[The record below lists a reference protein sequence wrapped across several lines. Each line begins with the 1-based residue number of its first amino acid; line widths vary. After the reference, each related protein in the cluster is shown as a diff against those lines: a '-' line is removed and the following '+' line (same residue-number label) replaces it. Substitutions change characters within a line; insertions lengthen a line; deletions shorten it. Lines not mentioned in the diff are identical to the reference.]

1 MPAGRGGAR
10 VGSAPDTSRP
20 SHWSPCAAVSPRRQR
35 SKSATPPMRPT
46 AGTAAARGR
55 SSLRCYWRRWPPAAA
70 VRGRGRRATTSSGR
84 PKCRL
89 DALLD
94 LKVIHRM
101 LPRRDPE
108 GRSVKANGAV
118 VMAGDLAR
126 VTSKASMINGSK
138 ETRGSHTLWLLCL
151 VDDGARRRTS
161 RALHGVP
168 PHSSTRAALNV
179 APGRTYSA
187 H

>member
-1 MPAGRGGAR
+1 MGP
-10 VGSAPDTSRP
+10 APDTSRP

-35 SKSATPPMRPT
+35 SKSATMPMRPT
-46 AGTAAARGR
+46 AGTAAARRR
-55 SSLRCYWRRWPPAAA
+55 SSLRCCWPRWPPAAA
-70 VRGRGRRATTSSGR
+70 LRGRGRRATTSSGR

-126 VTSKASMINGSK
+126 VASKASMINGSK
-138 ETRGSHTLWLLCL
+138 EMRGSHTLWLLCL
-151 VDDGARRRTS
+151 DDDGARRRTS

-168 PHSSTRAALNV
+168 PHSSTRTALNV
-179 APGRTYSA
+179 APGRIDDA
-187 H
+187 R